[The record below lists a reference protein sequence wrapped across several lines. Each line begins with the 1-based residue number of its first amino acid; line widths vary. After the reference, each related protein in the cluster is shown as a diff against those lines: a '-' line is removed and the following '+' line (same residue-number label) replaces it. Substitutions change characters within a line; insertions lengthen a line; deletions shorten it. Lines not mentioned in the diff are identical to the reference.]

1 MVLPLVSCQT
11 LGHELLTD
19 AHASYER
26 GDYAAAAEL
35 YEAVIAADDNL
46 ATAYFFLANSY
57 DNLYRPARRGD
68 AGNDRWLELAID
80 NYMAAV
86 DRETDAM
93 KRIRTMRYLAAA
105 YGPDRLNDQTASE
118 SLLRQLI
125 EAEPSDA
132 GAYIALARIREDAG
146 RTDEAEQ
153 LLLRARDLGDDV
165 EVLLQL
171 AGFYVRTQRFEPAME
186 ALRRRA
192 TLEPDNPEAF
202 YTIGT
207 YYWEKAFRDARLS
220 EVEEDEIIMLGLD
233 AMNRALALKSDYVEA
248 LVYKNIL
255 LRMQANH
262 SDDSDLQERLID
274 EADALRDRARELAA
288 RGR

>member
-1 MVLPLVSCQT
+1 MGDASLREVLDFAMDAAWQAGCVTLRYFQT
-11 LGHELLTD
+11 GVEVEEKADESPVT
-19 AHASYER
+19 
-26 GDYAAAAEL
+26 
-35 YEAVIAADDNL
+35 AADKG
-46 ATAYFFLANSY
+46 S
-57 DNLYRPARRGD
+57 
-68 AGNDRWLELAID
+68 
-80 NYMAAV
+80 
-86 DRETDAM
+86 ET
-93 KRIRTMRYLAAA
+93 
-105 YGPDRLNDQTASE
+105 
-118 SLLRQLI
+118 LLRQLI